1 MDFQESAK
9 YKSWYLLVSKCD
21 KIFFFFFEEVNV
33 TTHEQS
39 YTYIEK

>member
-9 YKSWYLLVSKCD
+9 YKSWYLLASKCD
-21 KIFFFFFEEVNV
+21 KFFFEEVNV
-33 TTHEQS
+33 TTHEQT